1 MRLNGVMHTAESDT
15 AESDCS
21 EVNLRQFS
29 NSDSTVSYIP
39 RSQTSHYQR
48 VQMVLNYKMKLAQK
62 SRDTVPLRSFFSV
75 MNESVSGVVVYGYYF
90 YTLIFTHVG
99 GEISETDSHLP

>member
-1 MRLNGVMHTAESDT
+1 
-15 AESDCS
+15 
-21 EVNLRQFS
+21 
-29 NSDSTVSYIP
+29 
-39 RSQTSHYQR
+39 
-48 VQMVLNYKMKLAQK
+48 MVLNYKMKLAQK

-90 YTLIFTHVG
+90 YTLIFTHVHG

>member
-1 MRLNGVMHTAESDT
+1 
-15 AESDCS
+15 
-21 EVNLRQFS
+21 
-29 NSDSTVSYIP
+29 
-39 RSQTSHYQR
+39 
-48 VQMVLNYKMKLAQK
+48 
-62 SRDTVPLRSFFSV
+62 